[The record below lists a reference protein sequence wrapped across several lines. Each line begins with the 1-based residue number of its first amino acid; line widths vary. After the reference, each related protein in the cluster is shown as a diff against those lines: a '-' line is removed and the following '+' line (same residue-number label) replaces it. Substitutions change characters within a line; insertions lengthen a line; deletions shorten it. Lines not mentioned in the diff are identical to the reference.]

1 MPSLKEMRKEKG
13 YTVEEMADKMGV
25 TSRTYYNYERHPED
39 LTLTKAVNLCRHL
52 ECSLEDIFLPT
63 DVN

>member
-1 MPSLKEMRKEKG
+1 MASLKEIRKEKG

-39 LTLTKAVNLCRHL
+39 LTILKARNIAEHL
-52 ECSLEDIFLPT
+52 GCSLADIFLPA
-63 DVN
+63 DGN

>member
-1 MPSLKEMRKEKG
+1 MASLKEMRKEKG

-39 LTLTKAVNLCRHL
+39 LTIAKAVTICTHL
-52 ECSLEDIFLPT
+52 ECSLEDIFLPER
-63 DVN
+63 VN